1 MGFLPIANS
10 NNHKMKTKLHGI
22 LALFLALVVQLAF
35 AQEKTI
41 SGTVTDQDGL
51 PLPGVNIL
59 VQGTTNGTQTDFD
72 GNYTINANTGQNL
85 VFTYIGQKTITQAIG
100 AGNTINVQ
108 MEEDAQALEEV
119 VVTGVAGAT
128 DKRKLS
134 VTVASVSAE
143 DLEKVPASSAAS
155 ALQGK
160 VSGVSV
166 SNLGRPGEGAT
177 IIMRGAANLYGSQS
191 PLVIMDGV
199 FVEGGM
205 GDINVDDI
213 ASFELVKGASA
224 SSLYGSRAGNGVIVI
239 TTKRGKIGKT
249 SVTVRAETG
258 VSQVTNFVDTNQSH
272 HYELAPDWENFRGQ
286 YTKYSGVTYP
296 AGYQSVYAN
305 SGPTSVI
312 GARELSPDG
321 YSDNPYGVYHDFQD
335 IFFKTGFNKTLYAS
349 IASGSE
355 NVKTFFSAENT
366 EIEGVLAETNGYERN
381 SLRMNVDY
389 QIFDWLTFK
398 ASNNYIRTVDNS
410 PGGGM
415 GLYRTMTRLNPDS
428 NVLANNPDGQPYY
441 YKPDPWESEITNPL
455 YGLYTR
461 DAKSYQQRFLGGYLL
476 NAKFTNWLN
485 MDVEY
490 SFENNSY
497 RFKSNSKYET
507 YTTTGELIGFGYS
520 KGSLSNS
527 NYLEISQKVQATL
540 NFKQSFGE
548 LDFMAKLSYLAEDR
562 SYDYNDVIGQDYK
575 FKDLPSLDNFDIKDV
590 YGSSDVENER
600 AQNMFAI
607 GGLVYKDRYIVDA
620 LFRRDGSSLFGSEN
634 RWNNYYRVSG
644 AYRISEDIDIP
655 GIQELKINAAVG
667 TSGQRPGFNWQYE
680 QTVIN
685 LGSLSSVR
693 RMGNPFLKPSLT
705 TEREYGLNARFLNIF
720 DLQFAYSNQ
729 VVSDQFMIVNLF
741 SPANAGK
748 ATQWQ
753 NVGDLESDTYEFSL
767 NSRIIDNAKVKW
779 RLGVNFS
786 TTETMITKL
795 NAPEQLVGPTDGA
808 NDEGITFL
816 IREGVEFGSMF
827 GRSFVSDLATMQRQL
842 PAGESISDYS
852 VNADGVVVLTSAI
865 GTPDEKAIV
874 EVDENGVPTFKK
886 IGNQNEDFRVG
897 ITSNFSYKNFD
908 FYMLWDWKNGG
919 DVYNKNAQWNTIA
932 KRNVMVDQTGKPANE
947 KKTVT
952 YYESLYDT
960 NQFNK
965 FWVEDA
971 SFVKLREV
979 SLSYTLPAK
988 YMDKIGFF
996 EEVKLS
1002 LIGKN
1007 ILTFSDYLGWDPEVS
1022 RYDSNTQQY
1031 FAVDYGVY
1039 PNQSSYSM
1047 SIQFKF

>member
-1 MGFLPIANS
+1 
-10 NNHKMKTKLHGI
+10 MKTKLKGI
-22 LALFLALVVQLAF
+22 LALFLALVVQLAL
-35 AQEKTI
+35 AQGKTI

-59 VQGTTNGTQTDFD
+59 VQGTDNGTQTDFD
-72 GNYTINANTGQNL
+72 GNYIIQASVGQTL
-85 VFTYIGQKTITQAIG
+85 VFSYIGQKNVSQTVG
-100 AGNTINVQ
+100 ASNTINVQ

-134 VTVASVSAE
+134 VTVASVSAQ

-160 VSGVSV
+160 VAGVSV
-166 SNLGRPGEGAT
+166 NNLGRPGEGAT
-177 IIMRGAANLYGSQS
+177 IIMRGAANFYGSQA

-199 FVEGGM
+199 FVEDGLA
-205 GDINVDDI
+205 DINVDDI

-239 TTKRGKIGKT
+239 TTKRGKSGKT

-258 VSQVTNFVDTNQSH
+258 VSQVTDFVKTNQSH
-272 HYELAPDWENFRGQ
+272 HYELASDWENFKGK
-286 YTKYSGVTYP
+286 YTKYDGVTYP

-305 SGPTSVI
+305 AGPTSVI
-312 GARELSPDG
+312 GDRSLSADG
-321 YSDNPYGVYHDFQD
+321 YSDNPFGVYHDFQD
-335 IFFKTGFNKTLYAS
+335 MFFKTGINKTLYAS
-349 IASGSE
+349 LASGGE
-355 NVKTFFSAENT
+355 NVKTFFSVENT
-366 EIEGVLAETNGYERN
+366 EIEGVLAETDGYERN
-381 SLRMNVDY
+381 SLRLNVDY

-398 ASNNYIRTVDNS
+398 ASNNFVRLIDNS

-415 GLYRTMTRLNPDS
+415 GLYRGMTRLNPDS
-428 NVLANNPDGQPYY
+428 NIMANNPDGQPYY
-441 YKPDPWESEITNPL
+441 YLPDPWESELDNPL
-455 YGLYTR
+455 YGLYAR
-461 DAKSYQQRFLGGYLL
+461 DAKSHQQRFLGGYLL
-476 NAKFTNWLN
+476 NVKFTNWLN

-490 SFENNSY
+490 SFENNNY
-497 RFKSNSKYET
+497 RYSSNNKYET
-507 YTTTGELIGFGYS
+507 YTSSGDPIGFGYS
-520 KGSLSNS
+520 KGSLSKSNS
-527 NYLEISQKVQATL
+527 LEISQKAQATL

-548 LDFMAKLSYLAEDR
+548 LDFMGKLSYLAEDR
-562 SYDYNDVIGQDYK
+562 SYDYYDVIGQDYK
-575 FKDLPSLDNFDIKDV
+575 FKDLPSMDNFETTDV
-590 YGSSDVENER
+590 YSSSDQEKER
-600 AQNMFAI
+600 AQNLFAI
-607 GGLVYKDRYIVDA
+607 GGLVFKDRYIVDA

-644 AYRISEDIDIP
+644 AYRISEEIQIP
-655 GIQELKINAAVG
+655 GIQELKINAAIG

-680 QTVIN
+680 QTEIN
-685 LGSLSSVR
+685 NGKLSPIR
-693 RMGNPFLKPSLT
+693 TLGNPFLKPSLT
-705 TEREYGLNARFLNIF
+705 TEKEIGLNARFLNRF

-729 VVSDQFMIVNLF
+729 IVSDQFMFVNLF
-741 SPANAGK
+741 APANGGRPN
-748 ATQWQ
+748 QWQ
-753 NVGDLESDTYEFSL
+753 NVGDMESDTYELTL
-767 NSRIIDNAKVKW
+767 NSKIIDNANLKW
-779 RLGVNFS
+779 RVGINFS
-786 TTETMITKL
+786 STETMITKL
-795 NAPEQLVGPTDGA
+795 NASEQLVGPTDGA

-816 IREGVEFGSMF
+816 IREGIEFGSIY
-827 GRSFVSDLATMQRQL
+827 GRSFVSDLATMERQL
-842 PAGESISDYS
+842 PAGESIADYS

-865 GTPDEKAIV
+865 GTSNEKAIV
-874 EVDENGVPTFKK
+874 KVDENGVPTFEK

-908 FYMLWDWKNGG
+908 FYMLWDWKEGG

-932 KRNVMVDQTGKPANE
+932 KRNAIVDQAGKPADQ
-947 KKTVT
+947 KKTVS

-979 SLSYTLPAK
+979 SLAYTIPQK

-1002 LIGKN
+1002 LIGRN
-1007 ILTFSDYLGWDPEVS
+1007 LLTITDYLGWDPEVS
-1022 RYDSNTQQY
+1022 RYDDRTQQY
-1031 FAVDYGVY
+1031 FAIDYGVY